1 MEPSPTL
8 LRQFSLLAPL
18 DEQRLG
24 ALCGHFQHQRVARNA
39 EIIRSGE
46 TSTSLY
52 FVVDGR
58 LKVVTYTRS
67 GREVGLAWLG
77 SGDWF
82 GEMALVDEQ
91 PRSATVVTV
100 TESVLLALPA
110 AAAREQLLREPAV
123 VQLLLRNLAQM
134 VRRDNEKRALLST
147 GNAFQRVCG
156 FLLSLA
162 PYADE
167 PYGDKLGRWQV
178 EPALTQEAMASMTD
192 TTRETVSRTIRLL
205 RERGVAERQGQTLTI
220 IDTEGLKRLAHGGT
234 PVEE

>member
-1 MEPSPTL
+1 MEPIPTL

-18 DEQRLG
+18 DEQRLH
-24 ALCGHFQHQRVARNA
+24 ALCGHFQHMRVGRNA

-58 LKVVTYTRS
+58 LKVVTHTSS

-100 TESVLLALPA
+100 TETVLLALPA

-134 VRRDNEKRALLST
+134 IRRDNEKRALLST

-162 PYADE
+162 PDALEDSGWALE
-167 PYGDKLGRWQV
+167 PT
-178 EPALTQEAMASMTD
+178 LTQEAIASMTD

-205 RERGVAERQGQTLTI
+205 RDRGVAERQGQRLVI
-220 IDTEGLKRLAHGGT
+220 VDTELLKRLARGGLAL
-234 PVEE
+234 E